1 MQTKHFA
8 PPSHL
13 CTPLLFAEQLEA
25 IQRQLVEKA
34 LERLMDSRAAG
45 AQDVTERNGTV
56 EALSRAR
63 GRLVCL
69 LLAQGTSDRMKFAQ
83 GAAELGELGA
93 LVHAE
98 LGVTHS
104 YSTNAFEAARTLS
117 NMFESAACD
126 TLILR
131 AEQWEAILRLRVA
144 ACLAAPEATP
154 ETASGA
160 RKPYA
165 KAMQQLVE
173 ASQCLAEL
181 LIKEQLE
188 EEAEAMARHAVMA
201 AQALVAAAA
210 TATIEEPHVR
220 RRDLLTH
227 AMILKVTAMQSL
239 RTALRALQSEQRL
252 CSSSTTQQEWRE
264 SYEVAL
270 QEFEA
275 VLAARVDLPRDGMP
289 EYELE
294 SERRLCETLRGQREG
309 VVLDLALVQLQ
320 MGKREEAQAK
330 LQQLIDA
337 ESLLV
342 RARAMVVHA
351 TAMLGEVQAEHNGG
365 GDAMAGRLAL
375 PEAEQM
381 QDGGGDAMAGRLV
394 PPGAEQMQDGGGD
407 AMAGRLAL
415 EQQCLT
421 AAETLLGRASTLFSG
436 MLHDSLPFR
445 SFSTGWPLS
454 WDELFDCLLKHERA
468 LTDLGLEEAA
478 CSVRAKR
485 EEVFE
490 GWYGQSD
497 SDGSDDEGSAEEE
510 EEEIEHE
517 DH

>member
-1 MQTKHFA
+1 
-8 PPSHL
+8 
-13 CTPLLFAEQLEA
+13 
-25 IQRQLVEKA
+25 
-34 LERLMDSRAAG
+34 
-45 AQDVTERNGTV
+45 
-56 EALSRAR
+56 
-63 GRLVCL
+63 
-69 LLAQGTSDRMKFAQ
+69 
-83 GAAELGELGA
+83 
-93 LVHAE
+93 
-98 LGVTHS
+98 
-104 YSTNAFEAARTLS
+104 
-117 NMFESAACD
+117 
-126 TLILR
+126 
-131 AEQWEAILRLRVA
+131 
-144 ACLAAPEATP
+144 
-154 ETASGA
+154 
-160 RKPYA
+160 
-165 KAMQQLVE
+165 
-173 ASQCLAEL
+173 
-181 LIKEQLE
+181 
-188 EEAEAMARHAVMA
+188 
-201 AQALVAAAA
+201 
-210 TATIEEPHVR
+210 
-220 RRDLLTH
+220 
-227 AMILKVTAMQSL
+227 
-239 RTALRALQSEQRL
+239 
-252 CSSSTTQQEWRE
+252 
-264 SYEVAL
+264 
-270 QEFEA
+270 
-275 VLAARVDLPRDGMP
+275 MP

-351 TAMLGEVQAEHNGG
+351 TAMLGEVQAEHN
-365 GDAMAGRLAL
+365 
-375 PEAEQM
+375 
-381 QDGGGDAMAGRLV
+381 
-394 PPGAEQMQDGGGD
+394 GGGD

-497 SDGSDDEGSAEEE
+497 SDGSDDEGSVEEE